1 MTDGAPGPVLLTSLR
16 LARFARRVVSAFL
29 RNRGILLAG
38 GVGYN
43 ALLSTVPFLT
53 LTLAVLSSF
62 TDEALVLGAL
72 RSELDFLLPQHADA
86 FLQAAQSF
94 LGHAAATSAVSV
106 AALLF
111 FSSIAFRMLE
121 EAVATIFHAS
131 GRTDRRHPWLSALL
145 PFLIMVLLMVSVLAL
160 TLLSSVA
167 GGPGSSAA
175 RTLGL
180 EVPTAS
186 GTRLLLRLVSFA
198 GLVLLFAGT
207 YQVLPVGRISRR
219 LALIGG
225 LCAATLWRGVGVL
238 LSYYFASLSMVNVLY
253 GSLATVV
260 VLLLYLEGAFIIV
273 LLGAQMIA
281 ELEASAAGGV
291 PWYEQPRPR
300 SGPAPTELAPG
311 GGGATDPPA
320 RPA

>member
-1 MTDGAPGPVLLTSLR
+1 MTDEAPEPVLLAVRVL
-16 LARFARRVVSAFL
+16 RFARRVVAAFL

-43 ALLSTVPFLT
+43 ALLSIVPFLT
-53 LTLAVLSSF
+53 LTLGVLSSI

-72 RSELDFLLPQHADA
+72 RGELDFLMPQQADA

-106 AALLF
+106 LALLF

-121 EAVATIFHAS
+121 EAVAIIFHAS
-131 GRTDRRHPWLSALL
+131 GRTGRRHPWLSALL
-145 PFLIMVLLMVSVLAL
+145 PFAIMVLLMVAILAL
-160 TLLSSVA
+160 TLLSSLA

-180 EVPTAS
+180 EVPTAV
-186 GTRLLLRLVSFA
+186 GTQLLLRLVSFA
-198 GLVLLFAGT
+198 GLVALFAGT
-207 YQVLPVGRISRR
+207 YLVLPVGRVSPRR
-219 LALIGG
+219 AIIGG

-238 LSYYFASLSMVNVLY
+238 LAYYFASLSMVNVLY

-273 LLGAQMIA
+273 LLGAQVIA

-291 PWYEQPRPR
+291 PWYEAPRPAG
-300 SGPAPTELAPG
+300 S
-311 GGGATDPPA
+311 
-320 RPA
+320 

>member
-1 MTDGAPGPVLLTSLR
+1 MIEEAPGPLMLASRVL
-16 LARFARRVVSAFL
+16 RFARRVGVAFL

-53 LTLAVLSSF
+53 LTLGVLSSVA
-62 TDEALVLGAL
+62 DETLVLGAL
-72 RSELDFLLPQHADA
+72 RRELDFLLPQHADA
-86 FLQAAQSF
+86 FLQAAQAF
-94 LGHAAATSAVSV
+94 LQHGAATSAISV
-106 AALLF
+106 AVLLF

-145 PFLIMVLLMVSVLAL
+145 PFGIMVLLMISILAL
-160 TLLSSVA
+160 TLLSSLA
-167 GGPGSSAA
+167 GGLGTHAS
-175 RTLGL
+175 RVLGL
-180 EVPTAS
+180 EVPAAA
-186 GTRLLLRLVSFA
+186 GARLLLRLVSFA

-219 LALIGG
+219 LAFIGG
-225 LCAATLWRGVGVL
+225 LCAATLWRGVGIL
-238 LSYYFASLSMVNVLY
+238 LAWYFESLSMVNVLY

-273 LLGAQMIA
+273 LLGAQVIA
-281 ELEASAAGGV
+281 ELEASAAAGV
-291 PWYEQPRPR
+291 PWFEPPR
-300 SGPAPTELAPG
+300 T
-311 GGGATDPPA
+311 
-320 RPA
+320 

>member
-1 MTDGAPGPVLLTSLR
+1 MDAAAPGPLR
-16 LARFARRVVSAFL
+16 LPARLLRFARRVVASFV

-43 ALLSTVPFLT
+43 ALLSIVPFLT
-53 LTLAVLSSF
+53 LTLAVLSSVV
-62 TDEALVLGAL
+62 DEALVLGAL
-72 RSELDFLLPQHADA
+72 RRELDFLLPQHADA
-86 FLQAAQSF
+86 FLQAAQAF
-94 LGHAAATSAVSV
+94 LRHGAATSAVSV

-111 FSSIAFRMLE
+111 FASIAFRFLE
-121 EAVATIFHAS
+121 SAVATIFHAS

-145 PFLIMVLLMVSVLAL
+145 PFGIMLLLMASALAL

-167 GGPGSSAA
+167 GGPGGAA
-175 RTLGL
+175 AQAMGL
-180 EVPTAS
+180 ELPSAP
-186 GTRLLLRLVSFA
+186 GTRVLLRLVSFV

-219 LALIGG
+219 RAFIGG

-260 VLLLYLEGAFIIV
+260 VLLLYLEGAFIVV
-273 LLGAQMIA
+273 LLGAQVIA
-281 ELEASAAGGV
+281 ELEASAAAGL
-291 PWYEQPRPR
+291 PWWEAPRPEG
-300 SGPAPTELAPG
+300 GP
-311 GGGATDPPA
+311 
-320 RPA
+320 